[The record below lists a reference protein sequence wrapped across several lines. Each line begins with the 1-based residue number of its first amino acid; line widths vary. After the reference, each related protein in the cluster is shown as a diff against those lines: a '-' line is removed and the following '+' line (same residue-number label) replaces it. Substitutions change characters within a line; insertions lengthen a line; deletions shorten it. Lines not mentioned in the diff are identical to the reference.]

1 MICVIELLAPVGSK
15 EALVAAVESGANAVY
30 LGGKMFGARHY
41 APNFTDEELTEAVRF
56 AHLRGVAVL
65 VTVNTLLDDSE
76 LPLLVDYLRHL
87 YEIGVDAIIVQ
98 DLGVAVV
105 AKKVVPN
112 LPLHASTQMTAHNL
126 AGVDF
131 LAAMGFKRV
140 VLARELSLADIEYI
154 CKNTTV
160 EIETFIHGALCIS
173 YSGQCLMSSLI
184 GGRSGNRGRCAQPC
198 RLPYTLVDAAGNDA
212 LQQADAGAYLLS
224 PKDFNTIEVLPQLIE
239 AGVTSFKIEGRM
251 KRPEYVAVVVD
262 AYRRSIDSY
271 QACQADY
278 TVSEQDKKDLAQ
290 IFNRDFTTAHL
301 YGKNGRAMMSDRRPN
316 NRGVRVGR
324 VLEYKPANKT
334 AVIKLD
340 ESLAIGDIVEF
351 WVKVGGRVNVT
362 ITAMTV
368 DGKAVTEAKAHTA
381 VTIPGS
387 SPVRDN
393 DRVFKVFDAALMER
407 ARACFNRADAFR
419 RIPVDAAVTVA
430 EGSPLTITL
439 QDAEGFTGQAATA
452 FIAEKALKRPLTP
465 DTVMKQIE
473 RLGTTVFSLR
483 QLDCHIQGEVMVP
496 VSEINDAR
504 RRAVEELEAA
514 RLAKFYRQPLP
525 QDKSIMSVQP
535 QVRTVKPEN
544 RPELVVNVDAV
555 DKVRAAVDNGADIV
569 MFGGECFG
577 NRPLAAEDYYAAAAY
592 CQSHG
597 RKIIFN
603 TPRLLNQGQMQELQ
617 EHVALFNEINPMAIG
632 VGNIGTLHL
641 FRDRIPLHGDYP
653 LNIYNS
659 VAAGYV
665 SNTGLASLTL
675 SPELN
680 FAQIEEL
687 AAKKLAPIECL
698 VHGYLTLMI
707 SDYCLVGSFLG
718 GSDIQKCGKA
728 CLRGQFWLKDRMN
741 ELFPVATDQFCRM
754 HILNAKELS
763 MLPHVPRLMRAGISR
778 LRFEAKYSP
787 VQEVARVTR
796 LYRELID
803 QGERHPLLVQDKI
816 TAAEH
821 ENITR
826 GHYFRGVL

>member
-1 MICVIELLAPVGSK
+1 MIELLAPVGSK

-41 APNFTDEELTEAVRF
+41 APNFTDEELAEAVRF
-56 AHLRGVAVL
+56 AHLRGVLVL

-76 LPLLVDYLRHL
+76 VPLLVDYLRHL

-105 AKKVVPN
+105 AKKVVPDM
-112 LPLHASTQMTAHNL
+112 PLHASTQITAHNL
-126 AGVDF
+126 AGVKF

-140 VLARELSLADIEYI
+140 VLARELPLTEIEYI
-154 CKNTTV
+154 CRNTTI

-173 YSGQCLMSSLI
+173 YSGQCLMSSMI

-198 RLPYTLVDAAGNDA
+198 RLPYTLVDAVGNDA
-212 LQQADAGAYLLS
+212 LSQADAGEYLLS

-262 AYRRSIDSY
+262 AYRRAIDSY
-271 QACQADY
+271 QARQGDY

-324 VLEYKPANKT
+324 VLEFKPANKT

-362 ITAMTV
+362 ITSMMV
-368 DGKAVTEAKAHTA
+368 DGKEVTEAKAHTA
-381 VTIPGS
+381 VTIPVS

-393 DRVFKVFDAALMER
+393 DRVFKVFDSALMER
-407 ARACFNRADAFR
+407 ARAYFNRADALR
-419 RIPVDAAVTVA
+419 RIPVDIAVTVA
-430 EGSPLTITL
+430 EGSPLVITI
-439 QDAEGFTGQAATA
+439 QDAEGFTGQAETA
-452 FIAEKALKRPLTP
+452 FVAEKAIKRPLTP

-473 RLGTTVFSLR
+473 RLGTTIFAL
-483 QLDCHIQGEVMVP
+483 QNLDCHIQGEVMVP

-504 RRAVEELEAA
+504 RRAVEQLEAS
-514 RLAKFYRQPLP
+514 RLAKFYRKSLP
-525 QDKSIMSVQP
+525 QDKSIAMLQP
-535 QVRTVKPEN
+535 QARTVKQEN
-544 RPELVVNVDAV
+544 KPELVVNVDAI
-555 DKVRAAVDNGADIV
+555 DKVKAAVDNGADIV

-577 NRPLAAEDYYAAAAY
+577 KRSLAAEDYYAAAAY
-592 CQSHG
+592 CQNHG
-597 RKIIFN
+597 RKIILN
-603 TPRLLNQGQMQELQ
+603 TPRLLHQDQMEELQ
-617 EHVALFNEINPMAIG
+617 KNITLFNEINPMAIS
-632 VGNIGTLHL
+632 VGNVGTLHL
-641 FRDRIPLHGDYP
+641 LKDLVRTPLHGDYP

-659 VAAGYV
+659 VAANYM
-665 SNTGLASLTL
+665 SNAGLASLTL

-680 FAQIEEL
+680 FAQVEEL

-707 SDYCLVGSFLG
+707 SDYCMLGSFLG
-718 GSDIQKCGKA
+718 GHDIQKCNNA

-787 VQEVARVTR
+787 VKEVARVTR

-803 QGERHPLLVQDKI
+803 QGERHPLLVQDK
-816 TAAEH
+816 TTTAEH